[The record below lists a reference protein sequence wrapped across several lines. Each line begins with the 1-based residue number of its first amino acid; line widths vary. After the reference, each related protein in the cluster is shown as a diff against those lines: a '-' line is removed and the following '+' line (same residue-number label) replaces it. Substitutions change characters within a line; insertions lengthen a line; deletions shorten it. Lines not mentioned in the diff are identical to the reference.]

1 MCLLRLDK
9 SWLNNFLS
17 AIITLNFYYGNQM
30 ADFCDFNYEELSAWL
45 QVQGEK
51 SFHAR
56 QLFEWVYGKN
66 CTDWELMT
74 NLSKELRQKLSKTV
88 RLPVLEFVRIQPS
101 NDLETYKFLWKLRE
115 GTFVESVL
123 ICSGDRRT
131 VCVSSQVGCPAKC
144 AFCASG
150 KQGFVRN
157 LRPSEIVEQV
167 LHINKWLAEKG
178 ERVSHVVYM
187 GMGEPLKNYDSVVRS
202 IRLLSDPKMFN
213 ISQRRITVSTVGIV
227 EGIKRLS
234 TEDLKVSLVLS
245 LHAPNQKV
253 RMKIIPYARKYP
265 LEEIMTAMD
274 EYSEKT
280 KRDITYEYTLIAGI
294 NDHPDHAFELC
305 HLLKGKQCTVN
316 LIPYNPVPG
325 LRLERPE
332 KKGIK
337 QFRSV
342 LFGGK
347 IVNTC
352 RYTKGDDI
360 AAACGQL
367 AMQQQGP
374 SPLTILK

>member
-1 MCLLRLDK
+1 MTDFCDLTLNELK
-9 SWLNNFLS
+9 SWLGS
-17 AIITLNFYYGNQM
+17 
-30 ADFCDFNYEELSAWL
+30 
-45 QVQGEK
+45 QGEK
-51 SFHAR
+51 EFHAQ
-56 QLFEWVYGKN
+56 QLF
-66 CTDWELMT
+66 DWIYAKSVTSWDQMT
-74 NLSKELRQKLSKTV
+74 NLSKDLRQLLMEKINF
-88 RLPVLEFVRIQPS
+88 PVIQLARIQPS
-101 NDLETYKFLWKLRE
+101 SDLETYKFLWKLRE
-115 GTFVESVL
+115 GSLVESVL

-150 KQGFVRN
+150 KKGFVRN
-157 LRPSEIVEQV
+157 LRPAEIVEQV
-167 LHINKWLAEKG
+167 LHINTWLAGKG

-187 GMGEPLKNYDSVVRS
+187 GMGEPLKNYDSVIRS
-202 IRLLSDPKMFN
+202 IRLLCDPQTLN
-213 ISQRRITVSTVGIV
+213 ISERRITVSTVGIV

-234 TEDLKVSLVLS
+234 DENLKVNLVLS

-253 RMKIIPYARKYP
+253 RLKIIPYARKYP
-265 LEEIMTAMD
+265 LESIMEAMD
-274 EYSEKT
+274 EYAQKT

-294 NDHPDHAFELC
+294 NDHPDHAFELS
-305 HLLKGKQCTVN
+305 HLLRGRQCTVN

-332 KKGIK
+332 KKVIK

-342 LFGGK
+342 LFGAR

-367 AMQQQGP
+367 ALQESS
-374 SPLTILK
+374 SPALRIVA